1 MTASARPVEAA
12 RSRPHISTFVQI
24 PDLNVVEILART
36 SLDSCIL
43 DCQHGMFAGASIGPA
58 LGAAA
63 HAGKPAFV
71 RIPVGDF
78 AFASRALDLG
88 AAGIVCPMINSAAE
102 ARAFVDHVKYPPIGA
117 RSWGPRR
124 ALPLS
129 GLSAPEYLRRA
140 NELSQAFVMIE
151 TLAALEAIDAILAT
165 PGVDGAFVG
174 PMDLSVSLSEGGAL
188 DIRDHRVQS
197 ALDTIAQACGRHGKQ
212 AGIFALD
219 ATQAGDYG
227 RRGYGFLALAQDAMF
242 MTQAAEQACA
252 AVRASFA
259 ATAR

>member
-1 MTASARPVEAA
+1 MVEITAAA
-12 RSRPHISTFVQI
+12 PHFSTFVQI

-36 SLDSCIL
+36 TLNSFIL
-43 DCQHGMFAGASIGPA
+43 DCQHGMFSGSSIGPA

-63 HAGKPAFV
+63 YCGKPAFV

-88 AAGIVCPMINSAAE
+88 AAGIVCPMINTVAD
-102 ARAFVDHVKYPPIGA
+102 ARAFVDHVKYPPVGA

-129 GLSAPEYLRRA
+129 GLAAADYLHQA
-140 NELSQAFVMIE
+140 NGLSLAFVMIE
-151 TLAALEAIDAILAT
+151 TLTALDNVDAILAT

-188 DIRDHRVQS
+188 DISNSRVQE
-197 ALDTIAQACGRHGKQ
+197 ALDVISGACARHGKA
-212 AGIFALD
+212 AGIFALNP
-219 ATQAGDYG
+219 AQTADYVK
-227 RRGYGFLALAQDAMF
+227 RGYGFVALAQDAMF
-242 MTQAAEQACA
+242 MTQAADAACA
-252 AVRASFA
+252 QARTLIA
-259 ATAR
+259 AAA